1 MRGGGKWIQHKDG
14 GWIYQLSNKNLK
26 IGARSKKTT
35 RQKEEGEVNS
45 VVKPSF
51 DWLDTSNLGK
61 TRDEMTD
68 FDIKEIADADNS
80 NIGYITTSGAIP
92 EEQQKQQMR
101 EVELDAS
108 KDNRLRWVV

>member
-1 MRGGGKWIQHKDG
+1 
-14 GWIYQLSNKNLK
+14 
-26 IGARSKKTT
+26 
-35 RQKEEGEVNS
+35 
-45 VVKPSF
+45 
-51 DWLDTSNLGK
+51 
-61 TRDEMTD
+61 MTD

-108 KDNRLRWVV
+108 KDNRLRWGSLNPRKKINKTVL